1 MFLSCVTINKKVF
14 RGENMKNNYCSFCDT
29 EIIFN
34 PEKSTFDI
42 RYDGKAVLLDCYFSK
57 NGEKEAFLELK
68 NYYSIDATG
77 MQIKNDSD
85 EMLIILRDGKLSI
98 SVSCPMTLIA
108 TPVGDDL
115 IATSRGEHKFFRAS
129 YGPASSALD
138 DTIFDRA
145 SDFGITVGCEGKK
158 FFYDF
163 DRSAW
168 ELRATVCDI
177 NNKITVSFE
186 NDVYKKRYGVTYS
199 PINKKTTFD
208 KPPVGW
214 MTWYAVKF
222 NACEKAVLDNAEWM
236 SENLKKF
243 GADSIWVDW
252 EWYHRDMKG
261 VRDDGCDIFHPDKD
275 KYPNGLKY
283 VSDKIR
289 DLGLIPCLWM
299 GVCTDPGENDF
310 VKEHPEAV
318 IIHTPVWCGQYF
330 FDFTHPEF
338 LNNFLPRALS
348 QVDEWGYEAVKMDT
362 LPNGY
367 VFNEEN
373 RLKAYNPNISTREAY
388 RNMIAKCREILG
400 EDRYLLS
407 CSGISDMVI
416 LWPADMFEAVRIGD
430 DVFAWDS
437 FVNGAVGRAARYYPF
452 HNVMFY
458 NDADNVI
465 VREEFNTFEQA
476 KSRCAFVGLLG
487 LPVTLGDNLPE
498 LPEERVELLRR
509 SIPSLDIHPSQLNR
523 FAIDKT
529 VTTCLSVQK
538 EFDAFNV
545 VSIFNTT
552 DADADVEIKLSDL
565 GIENKASLIWEF
577 YSSSLEKGDCIK
589 VHLKPYETCVYSVH
603 EDKGIPQIISTSRH
617 ITQGALEIESM
628 KYENSTLSFTAN
640 VVENDPYTVTI
651 YLPGGCFIIAQQGFD
666 EFEEKNGIA
675 RLTIIP
681 KENGKKEFTVKFK
694 DKA

>member
-1 MFLSCVTINKKVF
+1 
-14 RGENMKNNYCSFCDT
+14 MKNNYCSFCET
-29 EIIFN
+29 SLIFDFD
-34 PEKSTFDI
+34 KSSFKVCFE
-42 RYDGKAVLLDCYFSK
+42 GKAVLSDCHFLK
-57 NGEKEAFLELK
+57 NGERVAFTESK

-77 MQIKNDSD
+77 MDLKNDTD

-98 SVSCPMTLIA
+98 SVSCPMTLVGY
-108 TPVGDDL
+108 PVGEDF

-138 DTIFDRA
+138 DTLFDRA
-145 SDFGITVGCEGKK
+145 RDFGITVDCEGKK
-158 FFYDF
+158 FLYDF
-163 DRSAW
+163 SQNAW
-168 ELRATVCDI
+168 VLCAKVCDI
-177 NNKITVSFE
+177 NNRITVSFVK
-186 NDVYKKRYGVTYS
+186 DIYKSRYGVNYS
-199 PINKKTTFD
+199 PINKKSTFD

-236 SENLKKF
+236 SKNLKKF
-243 GADSIWVDW
+243 GADSVWVDW

-261 VRDDGCDIFHPDKD
+261 VRDDGCDIFNPDKD

-299 GVCTDPGENDF
+299 GVCTDPGENNF

-318 IIHTPVWCGQYF
+318 LVHKPVWCGQYF

-338 LNNFLPRALS
+338 LNNFLPRALG

-373 RLKAYNPNISTREAY
+373 RLSAYNPDISTREAY

-400 EDRYLLS
+400 DDRYLLS

-476 KSRCAFVGLLG
+476 KSRSAFVGLLG

-509 SIPSLDIHPSQLNR
+509 SIPSLDIHSSQINR
-523 FAIDKT
+523 FNIDKV

-538 EFDAFNV
+538 EFGAYNV
-545 VSIFNTT
+545 VSVFNTT
-552 DADADVEIKLSDL
+552 DTETETEVSLSDL
-565 GIENKASLIWEF
+565 GIDCKNALIWEF
-577 YSSSLEKGDCIK
+577 YSLSFEKGDLIK
-589 VHLKPYETCVYSVH
+589 AHLKPYETRVYAVH
-603 EDKGIPQIISTSRH
+603 DNTGFPQIISTSRH
-617 ITQGALEIESM
+617 ITQGALEIEGI
-628 KYENSTLSFTAN
+628 KYENGTLTFTSAL
-640 VVENDPYTVTI
+640 VENDPYTVTLH
-651 YLPGGCFIIAQQGFD
+651 LPDGYSFKSQEGFDTVEENDEVVRLTVIPKGNGEKAFII
-666 EFEEKNGIA
+666 
-675 RLTIIP
+675 TI
-681 KENGKKEFTVKFK
+681 K

>member
-1 MFLSCVTINKKVF
+1 MSMEK
-14 RGENMKNNYCSFCDT
+14 RYCSFCET
-29 EIIFN
+29 SLIFD
-34 PEKSTFDI
+34 PGTASFEVVFDG
-42 RYDGKAVLLDCYFSK
+42 RRVLEDCVFLK
-57 NGEKEAFLELK
+57 NGEKVELLEFE
-68 NYYSIDATG
+68 NYFSRDSTG
-77 MQIKNDSD
+77 MKIKNGTD
-85 EMLIILRDGKLSI
+85 EILIVLRDGKMTV
-98 SVSCPMTLIA
+98 SVSCPMTLTA
-108 TPVGDDL
+108 TPVGEDF

-129 YGPASSALD
+129 YGPASNSLD
-138 DTIFDRA
+138 DTLFDRQ
-145 SDFGITVGCEGKK
+145 SDFGITVESIGKK
-158 FFYDF
+158 FFYNF
-163 DRSAW
+163 DKSAW
-168 ELRATVCDI
+168 EIRAEVKDI
-177 NNKITVSFE
+177 NNKTIISFE
-186 NDVYKKRYGVTYS
+186 KDIYKKRYGVTYS
-199 PINKKTTFD
+199 PINKKTTFV

-243 GADSIWVDW
+243 GADSVWVDW
-252 EWYHRDMKG
+252 EWHHRDMKG
-261 VRDDGCDIFHPDKD
+261 VRDDGCDIFNPDRD

-318 IIHTPVWCGQYF
+318 LVHTPVWCGQYF
-330 FDFTHPEF
+330 YDFTHPEF
-338 LNNFLPRALS
+338 LDNFLPKALG

-367 VFNEEN
+367 VFNEEH

-388 RNMIAKCREILG
+388 RRMIVKCREILG

-430 DVFAWDS
+430 DVFAWES
-437 FVNGAVGRAARYYPF
+437 FISQAVGRAARYYPF

-476 KSRCAFVGLLG
+476 KSRCAFVGMLG
-487 LPVTLGDNLPE
+487 LPVTLGDNLPD
-498 LPEERVELLRR
+498 LSEERVELLRR
-509 SIPSLDIHPSQLNR
+509 SIPSLDIHSSQINR
-523 FAIDKT
+523 FSIDKV

-538 EFDAFNV
+538 EFEAFNV

-552 DADADVEIKLSDL
+552 DTDADVEIHLSDL
-565 GIENKASLIWEF
+565 GIDYNNPLVWEF
-577 YSSSLEKGDCIK
+577 YSSRFEKGNSLK
-589 VHLKPYETCVYSVH
+589 VHLKPYETCVFAVH
-603 EDKGIPQIISTSRH
+603 EDKGVPQIISTSRH
-617 ITQGALEIESM
+617 ITQGALEIE
-628 KYENSTLSFTAN
+628 KVRFENGVLTFTSN
-640 VVENDPYTVTI
+640 LVEDDPYTVTVYI
-651 YLPGGCFIIAQQGFD
+651 PDGYSFKSQSGFD
-666 EFEEKNGIA
+666 
-675 RLTIIP
+675 TV
-681 KENGKKEFTVKFK
+681 ENLGEIVRFTVTDVGAKEFKIEFREL
-694 DKA
+694 